1 MSEKKNDSEEGPQQS
16 KAKKWILGG
25 AIALVLL
32 GGGIA
37 AGYLLG
43 ARNAPETPLAEAPAG
58 SADSES
64 AAIPSQASS
73 VKGPVGP
80 MVNIDS
86 FIVNI
91 LDEQGSRYLKAAIT
105 LEVDGKEAVDEVTI
119 RLPQV
124 RDAILLHVGNKA
136 FQELSDLQGK
146 LQLRAELIT
155 RLNQILQ
162 KGKIQKIYFTD
173 FVVQ

>member
-1 MSEKKNDSEEGPQQS
+1 MSEKKSAGETAPKQAN
-16 KAKKWILGG
+16 AKKWIVLG
-25 AIALVLL
+25 ALALVLL
-32 GGGIA
+32 GGGTA

-43 ARNAPETPLAEAPAG
+43 ARNTPAPAPAG
-58 SADSES
+58 TPEASPSS
-64 AAIPSQASS
+64 GPAAVAETPAG
-73 VKGPVGP
+73 KETVGP
-80 MVNIDS
+80 MINIDS

-91 LDEQGSRYLKAAIT
+91 LDDQGSRYLKAAIT
-105 LEVDGKEAVDEVTI
+105 LEVDGKAAAEEVSA

>member
-1 MSEKKNDSEEGPQQS
+1 MSEKKNSSEAEP
-16 KAKKWILGG
+16 KPADRKKWIVLG
-25 AIALVLL
+25 AVALVLV
-32 GGGIA
+32 GGGTA

-43 ARNAPETPLAEAPAG
+43 ARNTPAPVAVESPEAVAGAETTTAVK
-58 SADSES
+58 
-64 AAIPSQASS
+64 ASS
-73 VKGPVGP
+73 GKGMVGP

-91 LDEQGSRYLKAAIT
+91 LDDQGSRYLKAAIT
-105 LEVDGKEAVDEVTI
+105 LEVDDKPTADELGA

-124 RDAILLHVGNKA
+124 RDAILLHVGNKT

-146 LQLRAELIT
+146 LQLRAELIA

>member
-1 MSEKKNDSEEGPQQS
+1 MSEKKNPSDAPPKQTNTR
-16 KAKKWILGG
+16 KWIVVGAAALVILGG
-25 AIALVLL
+25 
-32 GGGIA
+32 GSA

-43 ARNAPETPLAEAPAG
+43 SRNSPTPPPAENPAAASGADTATPSQTPAG
-58 SADSES
+58 KET
-64 AAIPSQASS
+64 
-73 VKGPVGP
+73 VGP

-91 LDEQGSRYLKAAIT
+91 LDDQGSRYLKAAIT
-105 LEVDGKEAVDEVTI
+105 LEVDSKAAAEEITA

-155 RLNQILQ
+155 RLNQILN

>member
-1 MSEKKNDSEEGPQQS
+1 MSEKKSSSETEPKQ
-16 KAKKWILGG
+16 KNMKKWIALG
-25 AIALVLL
+25 AMALVLL
-32 GGGIA
+32 VGGTA

-43 ARNAPETPLAEAPAG
+43 ARNTPPPSSEEAPA
-58 SADSES
+58 
-64 AAIPSQASS
+64 AAAGTAAATPAGAPAG
-73 VKGPVGP
+73 KEPVGP
-80 MVNIDS
+80 MINIDT

-91 LDEQGSRYLKAAIT
+91 LDDQGSRYLKAAVT
-105 LEVDGKEAVDEVTI
+105 LEVDGKPTADEI
-119 RLPQV
+119 SSRLPQL
-124 RDAILLHVGNKA
+124 RDAILLHVGNKT

-146 LQLRAELIT
+146 LQLRAELIS

>member
-1 MSEKKNDSEEGPQQS
+1 MSEKKSGSETAPAQ
-16 KAKKWILGG
+16 KDTKKWIVLG

-32 GGGIA
+32 GGGTA

-43 ARNAPETPLAEAPAG
+43 ARNTPAPPPAETADPTATPTSTTPASTGKEA
-58 SADSES
+58 
-64 AAIPSQASS
+64 
-73 VKGPVGP
+73 VGP
-80 MVNIDS
+80 MINIDS

-91 LDEQGSRYLKAAIT
+91 LDDQGNRYLKAAIT
-105 LEVDGKEAVDEVTI
+105 LEVDGKPAADELNA

-136 FQELSDLQGK
+136 FQELNDLQGK

-155 RLNQILQ
+155 RLNQLLQ
-162 KGKIQKIYFTD
+162 KGKVQKIYFTD